1 MSGFLFIFYSD
12 FVLIYHRSTVR
23 NDIET
28 FRKYRVSLR
37 GIFMEMKKGEKMD
50 RRVRKTRAQLRAGLA
65 RLMQQKNIKEITVK
79 ELVDEIDINR
89 STFYLHYTDIYQM
102 LQSIE
107 DELMEDIL
115 EAIKEHP
122 LDPGMKGEGYSFA
135 VQLFRILS
143 ANKDICA
150 ALMGPNGDMAFV
162 EKIEKLVEDA
172 VLPELFTMFP
182 QKVNDIKYAYA
193 FCINGCVGMIKC
205 WLTGDSDDTPEHMA
219 YLTHTIISE
228 APRNFAAKVLNS
240 AQEGRTV

>member
-1 MSGFLFIFYSD
+1 
-12 FVLIYHRSTVR
+12 
-23 NDIET
+23 
-28 FRKYRVSLR
+28 
-37 GIFMEMKKGEKMD
+37 MEMKKGEKMD

-122 LDPGMKGEGYSFA
+122 LDPGMKGGGYSFA

>member
-1 MSGFLFIFYSD
+1 M
-12 FVLIYHRSTVR
+12 
-23 NDIET
+23 ET
-28 FRKYRVSLR
+28 
-37 GIFMEMKKGEKMD
+37 KKGEKMD

-107 DELMEDIL
+107 GELMEDIL

-122 LDPGMKGEGYSFA
+122 LDPGMKEEGYSFA
-135 VQLFRILS
+135 IQLFRIL
-143 ANKDICA
+143 AVNKDICA

-182 QKVNDIKYAYA
+182 QNVNDIKYAYA

-205 WLTGDSDDTPEHMA
+205 WLTGDSDDTSEHMA
-219 YLTHTIISE
+219 YLTHNIISE

-240 AQEGRTV
+240 AQERTTV

>member
-1 MSGFLFIFYSD
+1 M
-12 FVLIYHRSTVR
+12 
-23 NDIET
+23 ET
-28 FRKYRVSLR
+28 
-37 GIFMEMKKGEKMD
+37 KKGEKMD

-107 DELMEDIL
+107 GELMEDIL

-122 LDPGMKGEGYSFA
+122 LDPGMKEEGYSFA
-135 VQLFRILS
+135 IQLFRILA

-182 QKVNDIKYAYA
+182 QNVNDIKYAYA

-205 WLTGDSDDTPEHMA
+205 WLTGDSDDTPEQMA
-219 YLTHTIISE
+219 YLTHNIISE
-228 APRNFAAKVLNS
+228 APRNFATKVLNS
-240 AQEGRTV
+240 AQERTTV

>member
-1 MSGFLFIFYSD
+1 M
-12 FVLIYHRSTVR
+12 
-23 NDIET
+23 ET
-28 FRKYRVSLR
+28 
-37 GIFMEMKKGEKMD
+37 KKGEKMD

-107 DELMEDIL
+107 GELMEDIL

-122 LDPGMKGEGYSFA
+122 LDPGMKEEGYSFA
-135 VQLFRILS
+135 IQLFRILA

-172 VLPELFTMFP
+172 VLPVFRG
-182 QKVNDIKYAYA
+182 KYKKALRQGRAY
-193 FCINGCVGMIKC
+193 
-205 WLTGDSDDTPEHMA
+205 
-219 YLTHTIISE
+219 
-228 APRNFAAKVLNS
+228 
-240 AQEGRTV
+240 GRHHKLRPVSVSCG